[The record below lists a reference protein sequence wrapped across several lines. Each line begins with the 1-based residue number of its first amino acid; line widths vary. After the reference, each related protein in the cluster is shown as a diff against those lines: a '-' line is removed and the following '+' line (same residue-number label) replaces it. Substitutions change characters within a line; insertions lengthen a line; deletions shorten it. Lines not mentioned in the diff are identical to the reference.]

1 MSRSLLAHA
10 SKYTIGNLLVMVA
23 GFVSFP
29 LFTRLFAVDE
39 YGLMSLVATTLMLAV
54 GLGKVG
60 FQHSIVRYYAETR
73 AGNNAYTLPQYFAT
87 VLGAMSGL
95 AVVATLI
102 WLAAVELIPSTVWKD
117 PRLVMLLRLTAV
129 LVFIRI
135 FESVFMNFLRA
146 EQRSG
151 AYSAYMVVRK
161 YGGLAAIIVTV
172 LYVVHGLWGFYVG
185 TIVGEAL
192 VVTGLGVY
200 FLRQQPVHLSQF
212 QPALFRTMLAFG
224 LPMIGYEI
232 GGVILSVGDRYV
244 LQSIAGPE
252 QLGYY
257 SASYNLCEYVQ
268 NVLLVSVGQA
278 VIPMYTRIWEEKG
291 AQETIQFIS
300 RVLHFYLMLGA
311 LVVAVLAA
319 VGHDVLAIL
328 ASEKYRPG
336 GVIVPWVIAG
346 MVLEGGLPIVAAGIF
361 IRKQTQ
367 TMMLLVVSSA
377 VLNIALNFL
386 LVPHWGIIGSAVA
399 TLLSYFTLTASAM
412 VLGRRRLAV
421 PFPFTALV
429 KFAVLG
435 FIAYLV
441 MSVVHTS
448 HHVLIEIVLRS
459 SVGFVA
465 FAALV
470 LACDAS
476 ARNVAL
482 SAWGRAKLVLQSS

>member
-1 MSRSLLAHA
+1 MSRALLAHA

-54 GLGKVG
+54 GLGKIG
-60 FQHSIVRYYAETR
+60 FQHSMVRFYAETR

-87 VLGAMSGL
+87 VLGAMSAL
-95 AVVATLI
+95 AVVATLL
-102 WLAAVELIPSTVWKD
+102 WLLTVELIPATAWKD
-117 PRLVMLLRLTAV
+117 PRMVTLLRLTAV

-161 YGGLAAIIVTV
+161 YVGLGVIIVTV
-172 LYVVHGLWGFYVG
+172 LYVVHGLYGFYVG
-185 TIVGEAL
+185 AILGEAL
-192 VVTGLGVY
+192 VVSALGIY
-200 FLRQQPVHLSQF
+200 FLRHQPVSLSKF
-212 QPALFRTMLAFG
+212 QPTLFRSMLMFG
-224 LPMIGYEI
+224 LPMVGYEI

-244 LQSIAGPE
+244 LEAIAGPE
-252 QLGYY
+252 QLGFY
-257 SASYNLCEYVQ
+257 SASYNFCEYVQ
-268 NVLLVSVGQA
+268 NTLLVSVGQA

-291 AQETIQFIS
+291 AQETIRFIS

-311 LVVAVLAA
+311 LVVAVLAS
-319 VGHDVLAIL
+319 VGNDVLALL

-367 TMMLLVVSSA
+367 TLMLLVLMSA
-377 VLNIALNFL
+377 ALNIGLNFA
-386 LVPHWGIIGSAVA
+386 LVPRFGIVGSAVA
-399 TLLSYFTLTASAM
+399 TLLSYMMLTGSAM
-412 VLGRRRLAV
+412 VLGHRRLAV
-421 PFPFTALV
+421 PFPFTALL
-429 KFAVLG
+429 KFAAIAVV
-435 FIAYLV
+435 AYLV
-441 MSVVHTS
+441 MGVVDTS
-448 HHVLIEIVLRS
+448 LHPMVEIVLRCL
-459 SVGFVA
+459 VGGLVFLL
-465 FAALV
+465 LV
-470 LACDAS
+470 LLLDPAS
-476 ARNVAL
+476 RQMAQ
-482 SAWGRAKLVLQSS
+482 SAWGRARLVLQSS